1 MIFIFDSTRLRSHLF
16 FRFISTSPN
25 VQPIYHPFLMAAMF
39 GPERIEP
46 QMRHSEARR
55 KELEED
61 LLPLYGDDT
70 YASCKQQF
78 IKAVEHARADGK
90 IPLSNEHWFN
100 VFDTKKVLDI
110 SRGNIR
116 EPQQLG
122 SNPTYLPD
130 EMFHSL
136 TPVILI
142 RHPISA
148 IDSIYRTALQVTKK
162 RPGDED
168 YDLINLNKPLRL
180 LFDYFNQKGRRPI
193 VVDGDDVLW
202 RTDELS
208 TKLCD
213 SLGLGHLSQTWEPT
227 SEEEIKAMNPLVY
240 KITEDIQLSRGIQRP
255 AGPQPGEPDLDTAV
269 KDWTARYG
277 PEVAGQLR
285 GLVVDNMPHYSYLR
299 DYKI

>member
-16 FRFISTSPN
+16 FRWVSTSPN

-46 QMRHSEARR
+46 RMRHSEARR

-78 IKAVEHARADGK
+78 IKTANDVQTRGK
-90 IPLSNEHWFN
+90 IPLANEHWFN
-100 VFDTKKVLDI
+100 VFDTKIVLDI
-110 SRGNIR
+110 SRGNIS

-122 SNPTYLPD
+122 DNPTYLPD
-130 EMFHSL
+130 EMFHALS
-136 TPVILI
+136 PVILI
-142 RHPISA
+142 RHPINA
-148 IDSIYRTALQVTKK
+148 ISSIYRTALQVTKK

-168 YDLINLNKPLRL
+168 YDLINLNEPLRL
-180 LFDYFNQKGRRPI
+180 LFDYFNQKGRQPI

-208 TKLCD
+208 TKLCAF
-213 SLGLGHLSQTWEPT
+213 LGLGHLNQTWEPT
-227 SEEEIKAMNPLVY
+227 SEEQINAMNPLVY

-255 AGPQPGEPDLDTAV
+255 DRPQPSEPDLDTAV
-269 KDWTARYG
+269 NNWTTRYG
-277 PEVAGQLR
+277 REVADQLR
-285 GLVVDNMPHYSYLR
+285 GLVVDNMPHYLYLR
-299 DYKI
+299 DYRV